1 MLRYF
6 TRALG
11 ALITK
16 SPALY
21 ALTVMG
27 VALGVASIVTIQLI
41 NANAVAAFAAS
52 VRAVTGDDELT
63 VVSRFGGLDEKLLA
77 RVLADQDTARARPV
91 LRVDAV
97 AGEERLDIV
106 ATDLT
111 QPGPVLLTPSGERFG
126 DALVTPGWIA
136 LSPKLAA
143 SLNKRLGETFEV
155 VSGSTRRKLTVGALV
170 DARKSLP
177 LASSSLAVMDIA
189 QAQSMFGAAG
199 VLDEIAV
206 DLVDGAD
213 VHAAAERITAALGGD
228 VAVLTPD
235 ERAEEAAGLLR
246 AFRLNLTAL
255 SLISIAVGV
264 FLIHGALQ
272 ATLLR
277 RRTELGVLRALGATR
292 AQVMGLVLGEVVL
305 IGVIGTGLGVPC
317 GIAAARANID
327 VVSGTLTNL
336 YLLQAVET
344 LEVPAWIVAVG
355 ALVGMG
361 SALLGA
367 AVSLLELR
375 REDTRSLLTVATL
388 QESLLALAPR
398 LLGASLS
405 LAAMTAVFAAVARG
419 WAPAGFVIAVCI
431 LVVLVLATPWLVVRV
446 ARWLEPRTLGFAFSV
461 RTLGQKLASNA
472 FAVAALAIAVSMMF
486 GITLMVGSFRATLDT
501 WIGMSIR
508 ADIYVSPLT
517 HGRRGRAPALGDAV
531 LAALSATKEARAIDT
546 LRYGEVLIGG
556 RVVRLSAVTIDL
568 PGVPRRW
575 PLMHDA
581 TGVLEMVRD
590 AQGLLVSE
598 PLARKAGLTRGD
610 RVTVTTKSGA
620 HSLPV
625 AGIFYDYTTEQ
636 GTVTVDIST
645 FRALVG
651 DLPPANAA
659 LYLRD
664 GSDVD
669 AVVADLQQ
677 RLGDA
682 TVVVRSNARL
692 RATIMDIFDQTF
704 AITIIL
710 QGMSFLIAVAG
721 ITLTLLVLARE
732 RAAELALYRA
742 LGATRAQVFRLFVG
756 QGVALGLFGLAL
768 GAVGGAA
775 LVMVLILLINRA
787 YFGWTIQLSLP
798 ALTLARQAATIIA
811 AAVIAALYPALLAS
825 RTPAQELVRDDL

>member
-6 TRALG
+6 TRALT
-11 ALITK
+11 ALVKK

-21 ALTVMG
+21 ALTVIG

-41 NANAVAAFAAS
+41 NANAIAAFAAS

-63 VVSRFGGLDEKLLA
+63 VVSRFGGLDEKLLVK
-77 RVLADQDTARARPV
+77 VLGDPDTQRARPV
-91 LRVDAV
+91 LRIDAV
-97 AGEERLDIV
+97 MGEQRLDIV

-111 QPGPVLLTPSGERFG
+111 QPGPAPLTPSEERFG
-126 DALVTPGWIA
+126 DALSTPGWVA
-136 LSPKLAA
+136 VSPKLG
-143 SLNKRLGETFEV
+143 KRPGETLDV
-155 VSGSTRRKLTVGALV
+155 VSGSTRRQLVVGAVV
-170 DARKSLP
+170 DAQKALP
-177 LASSSLAVMDIA
+177 LASSSFAVMDIA
-189 QAQSMFGAAG
+189 QAQAMFGAPG
-199 VLDEIAV
+199 TLDEIDV

-213 VHAAAERITAALGGD
+213 VRAAAKRIGAALGDD

-235 ERAEEAAGLLR
+235 ERAEEAAGLLK

-292 AQVMGLVLGEVVL
+292 AQVIGLVLGEVLL
-305 IGVIGTGLGVPC
+305 IGFIGTALGVPC

-336 YLLQAVET
+336 YLLEAVET
-344 LEVPAWIVAVG
+344 LEVPTWVVAVG

-367 AVSLLELR
+367 TVSLLELR

-388 QESLLALAPR
+388 QESLVALAPR
-398 LLGASLS
+398 LLVASVTVAGA
-405 LAAMTAVFAAVARG
+405 AAVFACVAHG
-419 WAPAGFVIAVCI
+419 WAPAGFVIAVSI

-446 ARWLEPRTLGFAFSV
+446 ARLLEPRALGFAFSV

-517 HGRRGRAPALGDAV
+517 HGRRGRAPVLSDEV
-531 LAALSATKEARAIDT
+531 LAALNATREARVIDT
-546 LRYGEVLIGG
+546 LRRSEVLIGD
-556 RVVRLSAVTIDL
+556 RVVRFSAVTVDL
-568 PGVPRRW
+568 PGVPSRW

-581 TGVLEMVRD
+581 EGVFETVRD
-590 AQGLLVSE
+590 RQGLLVSE
-598 PLARKAGLTRGD
+598 PLARKAGLSRGD
-610 RVTVTTKSGA
+610 VVTVTSKTGA
-620 HSLPV
+620 DQLPV
-625 AGIFYDYTTEQ
+625 AGVFYDYTTEQ
-636 GTVTVDIST
+636 GTVMVDVST

-651 DLPPANAA
+651 EMPPANAA
-659 LYLRD
+659 LYLRE

-669 AVVADLQQ
+669 AVVAELQE

-682 TVVVRSNARL
+682 PVVVRSNARL

-710 QGMSFLIAVAG
+710 QAMSFLIAVAG

-756 QGVALGLFGLAL
+756 QGVALSLFGLAL

-775 LVMVLILLINRA
+775 LVTVLILLINRA

-798 ALTLARQAATIIA
+798 AFTLAQQVVTIIGA
-811 AAVIAALYPALLAS
+811 AIIAALYPALLAA